1 MERVAMGTDIW
12 RYVFDAVE
20 DPIFLHDAEF
30 RVRFANRAYCHEAG
44 FSEAQALGKLY
55 WEVFP
60 LGKGPLPGCEAVAHE
75 RNGASSLEEVR
86 AGGKIYLSRGYT
98 VRAESG
104 QPSYSLHILSNITE
118 IKQAQLNLSE
128 QLEELRRWHA
138 VMLGR
143 EARILELKQEVNE
156 LLAQAGQ
163 PPRYASTDNEAISK
177 A

>member
-1 MERVAMGTDIW
+1 MRTDIW
-12 RYVFDAVE
+12 RYVFDAIE

-30 RVRFANRAYCHEAG
+30 RVRLANRAYCHEAG
-44 FSEAQALGKLY
+44 LSEAQALGNLY

-60 LGKGPLPGCEAVAHE
+60 LGKGPLPGCDAVVHE

-86 AGGKIYLSRGYT
+86 AGGKIYLSRGYA
-98 VRAESG
+98 VRVESG

-118 IKQAQLNLSE
+118 IKQAQFNLTE
-128 QLEELRRWHA
+128 QLEELRRWHD

-143 EARILELKQEVNE
+143 EMRILDLKQEVNQ
-156 LLAQAGQ
+156 LLVQAGQ
-163 PPRYASTDNEAISK
+163 PLRYPSADNEAIPK